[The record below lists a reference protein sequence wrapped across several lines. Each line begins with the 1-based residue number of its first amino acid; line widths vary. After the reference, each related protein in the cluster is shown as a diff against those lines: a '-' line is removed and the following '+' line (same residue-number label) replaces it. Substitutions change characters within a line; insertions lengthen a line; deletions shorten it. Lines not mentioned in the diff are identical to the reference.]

1 MMVLISSLL
10 TGIFFGVGLFLMMRR
25 SVFEI
30 LLGATIL
37 AYGTFT
43 LILTLSGWNAQSD
56 PPLLPKKKEKT
67 EVIQLVENGDGE
79 VDGSEEKK
87 DSAKAFN
94 PVDPLPQALILT
106 AIVISFGVTGFL
118 IVLVSRGV
126 ESTGT
131 MEFGELPKQEGE
143 L

>member
-1 MMVLISSLL
+1 
-10 TGIFFGVGLFLMMRR
+10 
-25 SVFEI
+25 
-30 LLGATIL
+30 
-37 AYGTFT
+37 
-43 LILTLSGWNAQSD
+43 LILTLSGWSAHSA

-79 VDGSEEKK
+79 RVASAEEK

-94 PVDPLPQALILT
+94 PVDPLPQALLLT

-126 ESTGT
+126 ETTGT